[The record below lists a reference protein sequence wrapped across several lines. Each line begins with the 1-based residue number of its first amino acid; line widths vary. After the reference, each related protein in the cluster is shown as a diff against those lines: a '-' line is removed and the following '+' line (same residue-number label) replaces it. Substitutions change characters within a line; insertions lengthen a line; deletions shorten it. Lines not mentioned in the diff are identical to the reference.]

1 MRKKLIAAM
10 IAGAIM
16 TITGMPVQAAEG
28 EKDVVVAQ
36 ADGNVNQDAVDRANE
51 LLNAMPERLLESF
64 IDRGWRFYVTDKN
77 IAYDILGGEFNSV
90 KGVTDFDNHE
100 IFIEQREAAVE
111 TAVVHEFGHYLDY
124 INGNQSQTAEF
135 SDIFSAESN
144 AFVKTFNV
152 DFYYDIGEFFA
163 DGVYRYYD
171 GERETLN
178 NACPRLTAFIDNVV
192 AMNPEVPLTDVF
204 TD

>member
-1 MRKKLIAAM
+1 MAM
-10 IAGAIM
+10 
-16 TITGMPVQAAEG
+16 TGVPVQAAEG

-36 ADGNVNQDAVDRANE
+36 ADGDVSQNSVDRANE
-51 LLNAMPERLLESF
+51 LLNAMPERLLEGF

-111 TAVVHEFGHYLDY
+111 TAVVHEFGHYLDC
-124 INGNQSQTAEF
+124 INGYQSKTAEF
-135 SDIFSAESN
+135 ADIFSSESN
-144 AFVKTFNV
+144 SFVQTFNV
-152 DFYYDIGEFFA
+152 DFHYDVGEFFA

-171 GERETLN
+171 GEQKTLTQ
-178 NACPRLTAFIDNVV
+178 ACPRLTAFIENIVS
-192 AMNPEVPLTDVF
+192 ES
-204 TD
+204 